1 MACENLLGVVIVLI
15 KIFGSFSQRL
25 SYGEPCNFT
34 EECSDHRYECL
45 PAEEEILRCLCD
57 RFHSWMG
64 ENVGCVQMFNASEIM
79 NMTVTVTDNIN
90 QLEEQVEEVIK
101 VQIAAGL
108 FVFGMVIFASIAVTV
123 FCIYVH
129 VKDRKVGKTV
139 SCKKK
144 REGKST
150 LRVKPMPS
158 TSLV

>member
-15 KIFGSFSQRL
+15 KIFGSFSQK
-25 SYGEPCNFT
+25 
-34 EECSDHRYECL
+34 ECSDHRYECL